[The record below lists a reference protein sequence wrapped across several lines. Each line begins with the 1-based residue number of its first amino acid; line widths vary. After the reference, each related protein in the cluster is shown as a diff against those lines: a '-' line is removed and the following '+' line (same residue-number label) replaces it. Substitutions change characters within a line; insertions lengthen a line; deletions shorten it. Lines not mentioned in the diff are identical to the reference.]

1 MLLLLSSMRFKRAD
15 YLLPAFPGA
24 AWLLGCAAE
33 AWYRERPSRRL
44 AVAFCSVAGVTV
56 ALWLGYITLI
66 VPMIEG
72 TRTHRRFAQEVR
84 RHTGDQVLFFRAEAH
99 NAAFHVGQP
108 LAPLLEW
115 ENLDIWAGRPRT
127 TYVVMPPECE
137 REWRNHIHAGV
148 LEVVVR
154 SEDLAPRPLPA
165 WLPLGELDNRERPLV
180 LMRTR
185 CLPKP

>member
-1 MLLLLSSMRFKRAD
+1 ETLRAYPFWFYGPQLLFDLLPWSALLPLAAWHLWRRREDTDARFGAVWLVAMLLLLSSMRFKRAD

-24 AWLLGCAAE
+24 AWLLGCAVE

-99 NAAFHVGQP
+99 NAAFHV
-108 LAPLLEW
+108 E
-115 ENLDIWAGRPRT
+115 IGRAH
-127 TYVVMPPECE
+127 V
-137 REWRNHIHAGV
+137 
-148 LEVVVR
+148 
-154 SEDLAPRPLPA
+154 
-165 WLPLGELDNRERPLV
+165 
-180 LMRTR
+180 
-185 CLPKP
+185 